1 MIQMD
6 NVNKP
11 CWLVIYFSTLFLAT
25 PFYSHFLCLWDPYS
39 HTQSHLNFSS
49 AHAAWRQLH
58 CASGNLWIWLQVS
71 EFVKPVETALVRDT
85 YTDTHTQKA
94 RGILISIPLCHQ
106 FTTQSIYLSFL
117 YWICEQLALS
127 CCAPPLPSTFEEQ
140 RYSDRDNSMIVWS
153 LYPFALLV
161 TAPSAAEGFTVS
173 FWLKAQ
179 LLSCQTLVFS
189 CHSNLYEKGG
199 MHFFKTIPLKNKKRY
214 RE

>member
-25 PFYSHFLCLWDPYS
+25 AFYSHFLCLWDPCS

-117 YWICEQLALS
+117 YRICEQLPLS
-127 CCAPPLPSTFEEQ
+127 CCAPPLPSTFEDQ
-140 RYSDRDNSMIVWS
+140 RYSDRDSSMIVWF

-161 TAPSAAEGFTVS
+161 TAPSAAEGFNVS

-189 CHSNLYEKGG
+189 CHSN
-199 MHFFKTIPLKNKKRY
+199 
-214 RE
+214 

>member
-25 PFYSHFLCLWDPYS
+25 AFYSHFLCLWDPCS

-85 YTDTHTQKA
+85 YTDTHRRLEVFLFPFLYA
-94 RGILISIPLCHQ
+94 ISLPPNP
-106 FTTQSIYLSFL
+106 SIYLSCTG
-117 YWICEQLALS
+117 YVSS
-127 CCAPPLPSTFEEQ
+127 CPCHVVHHPYPLPL
-140 RYSDRDNSMIVWS
+140 RNSGTVIG
-153 LYPFALLV
+153 
-161 TAPSAAEGFTVS
+161 TAA
-173 FWLKAQ
+173 W
-179 LLSCQTLVFS
+179 
-189 CHSNLYEKGG
+189 
-199 MHFFKTIPLKNKKRY
+199 
-214 RE
+214 